1 MNRDYFKD
9 IYTDFFDNKEIPRI
23 EVKEKVK
30 KELTEELESLFKEID
45 SLYIEVDSK
54 NLLKKI
60 INYMSKYK
68 SKEESIYIPFR
79 IVLEV
84 NNNTLRD
91 KISNIIFEGA
101 TYFEYITNKKIE
113 LSLYKL
119 DKNFKFDDYGFTLF
133 HSLNGINLEEDK
145 VSKEFF
151 YDLKE
156 FLKKDEKSI
165 TILSGNKTDI
175 NGFFLGHEELHNNYF
190 IFNIVGINPDIQDI
204 YNNILEKTSL
214 EDDKKVLLL
223 DYITNTYNKELDYVH
238 YENDLVKY
246 ISFNKD
252 IPVLKE
258 EKSIE
263 EVFKD
268 LNELVGLKKVKK
280 VLYDLVDVIKL
291 KEKAGDTLKIK
302 DINLHMVFLGNPGTG
317 KTTIARLIAEILY
330 NLKYIKENKLVEVS
344 VKDLVAEYVGQTA
357 PKTMSVIEKAMNG
370 VLFIDEAYTL
380 ASTRDNSYNDE
391 AIATLIQAMENYRD
405 KLVVIFAGYTNE
417 MQRFLDSN
425 SGITSRIGYTL
436 EFDDYTTDELI
447 EIFKGMTK
455 KAGFIVKDDA
465 ISYLREIIDKYR
477 NMKNFGN
484 ARFIRNIYE
493 KTVIKHAS
501 NVKDKKRA
509 DILKT
514 ITKDDISVENLSYEI
529 PEYFKISYS
538 SNNYKTYRYEEN
550 SVYCN
555 ISITTRDY
563 YDDALEAIKATNVKI
578 SDNVSEIKEIDLNG
592 NSAYA
597 LEVEST
603 DNLEKTYYYMLK
615 IKNHIY
621 SIEYEIRDYEKGD
634 RTDGDTNKCF
644 SAREEF
650 VNSIMIK

>member
-101 TYFEYITNKKIE
+101 TYFDYITNKKIE

-156 FLKKDEKSI
+156 FLKKDEKNI

-175 NGFFLGHEELHNNYF
+175 NAFFLGREELHNNYF

-204 YNNILEKTSL
+204 YNNVLEKTSL

-246 ISFNKD
+246 ISFNKE

-263 EVFKD
+263 EVFSS

-455 KAGFIVKDDA
+455 KAGFIVKEDA
-465 ISYLREIIDKYR
+465 LSYLREIVDKYR

-501 NVKDKKRA
+501 NVKDKKRT

-514 ITKDDISVENLSYEI
+514 ITKEDISVENLI
-529 PEYFKISYS
+529 
-538 SNNYKTYRYEEN
+538 
-550 SVYCN
+550 
-555 ISITTRDY
+555 
-563 YDDALEAIKATNVKI
+563 LE
-578 SDNVSEIKEIDLNG
+578 
-592 NSAYA
+592 
-597 LEVEST
+597 
-603 DNLEKTYYYMLK
+603 
-615 IKNHIY
+615 
-621 SIEYEIRDYEKGD
+621 
-634 RTDGDTNKCF
+634 
-644 SAREEF
+644 
-650 VNSIMIK
+650 